1 MKNDKFI
8 PLKAIPIKKE
18 LKQLKLKRRY
28 CIRGINTTRW

>member
-28 CIRGINTTRW
+28 CIRGINTIR